1 MSDAPSPPPAGSGGK
16 KSERGYGSYGNYG
29 KGYGN
34 YGSYG
39 GYGRGYGNYG
49 GGYGSYGGGYGGY
62 GKGGYGG
69 YGQGGYGNS
78 EAPEKTLSI
87 SSYINML
94 RERIWWLVLSLVVF
108 TTASLIYTYNIM
120 PEYRATA
127 RLRVF
132 RLAPNISNA
141 STSAENN
148 FSITSS
154 EDYFTAIESMRSS
167 AIIDAVSRQLT
178 SAEKKEVL
186 TPYQGGNIFS
196 GPLSEQEV
204 FAKQRAINPQRS
216 TLVVSVEFTHPNR
229 ELARQVT
236 TMFCKAIQK
245 NSEDERLTITNPLVE
260 KYRID
265 IDAIEDRIRKLY
277 DNRNELIKTQK
288 LLSIAKDTNTLTAE
302 RASLV
307 RNREDARKAIDEL
320 EIVWRQILDCKA
332 SGKNLFDVAQVRNDE
347 RVSSLGARLTDLR
360 VAVKTMEKKYT
371 DEHPSLIGS
380 REQLQQT
387 EKELEIAVTNSVNRI
402 QSAVQQA
409 HSSYDAVVANLERKE
424 EEVSRM
430 QAANSDLE
438 RLDKDIRGQ
447 EDFLARQK
455 QNFEEAKL
463 RSSTTG
469 TSTSIKLL
477 DAPYVPDRP
486 TNKNYTVNATAGIGL
501 GLAFGITIIVM
512 LGMFDDR
519 LKSPQDVEAILRLPL
534 LGTIPQLTQSVG
546 PERAL
551 LAMHDKDLVAVESV
565 RAIYSSM
572 HVNPATMASRVYL
585 ATSTRP
591 GEGKTFVVTN
601 LALTYAM
608 HGEKVLIIDAD
619 LRLPNVGPSIGLVGS
634 SGISRWFNGETT
646 IDEAITKNVS
656 PNLDVLP
663 VGMSCRNP
671 TQVINHEKFVQM
683 LIEMRTRYDRI
694 FIDSPPIGAVS
705 DALNL
710 IPNVDGV
717 IYVVRYNAISTR
729 NAKDCIFRLRELGVP
744 IFGAIL
750 NRMSVRLSSIYT
762 DNFDSSYE
770 RYYTAVAGAAEATGA
785 EPATPEPEDKDAKA

>member
-1 MSDAPSPPPAGSGGK
+1 MSEDTTNKSSDSGSQRSGQ
-16 KSERGYGSYGNYG
+16 GYSSYGNYG
-29 KGYGN
+29 GYRGYGN

-39 GYGRGYGNYG
+39 KYGQP
-49 GGYGSYGGGYGGY
+49 
-62 GKGGYGG
+62 
-69 YGQGGYGNS
+69 GQGGYGNYGNGYGGYRGYGGGNQGGG
-78 EAPEKTLSI
+78 EKVVSLST
-87 SSYINML
+87 YVNML
-94 RERIWWLVLSLVVF
+94 RERIWWLLLSLVVF

-148 FSITSS
+148 FSITTA
-154 EDYFTAIESMRSS
+154 EDYFTAVESMRSS

-178 SAEKKEVL
+178 SAEKKQVL
-186 TPYQGGNIFS
+186 EPYQAGNIFT

-204 FAKQRAINPQRS
+204 FGKQRSISPQRS
-216 TLVVSVEFTHPNR
+216 TLVVAVEFTHPDR

-236 TMFCKAIQK
+236 SMFCKAIQK

-277 DNRNELIKTQK
+277 EGRNELIKNQK
-288 LLSIAKDTNTLTAE
+288 LLSIARDTNTLTAE
-302 RASLV
+302 RGTLV
-307 RNREDARKAIDEL
+307 RSREDARKSIDEL
-320 EIVWRQILDCKA
+320 EIVWRLILESKA
-332 SGKNLFDVAQVRNDE
+332 SGKNLYDISQVRADD
-347 RVSSLGARLTDLR
+347 RVSGLGSRLADLR
-360 VAVKTMEKKYT
+360 VTVKTMEKKYT
-371 DEHPSLIGS
+371 DEHPTLIQT
-380 REQLQQT
+380 RAQLEQT
-387 EKELEIAVTNSVNRI
+387 EKELEVAVANSVNRI
-402 QSAVQQA
+402 QAAVQQA
-409 HSSYDAVVANLERKE
+409 HSSYDAIVANLERKE

-430 QAANSDLE
+430 QAANGELE
-438 RLDKDIRGQ
+438 RLDKEIKGQ

-486 TNKNYTVNATAGIGL
+486 TNKNYTINSMAGL
-501 GLAFGITIIVM
+501 GLGLVFGLTLIVL

-519 LKSPQDVEAILRLPL
+519 IKSPQDVESILQLPL
-534 LGTIPQLTQSVG
+534 LGTIPQLTKTVG

-551 LAMHDKDLVAVESV
+551 LAQHDKDLVAVEAV

-572 HVNPATMASRVYL
+572 HVNPATTACRVFL

-601 LALTYAM
+601 LALIYAQ

-619 LRLPNVGPSIGLVGS
+619 LRLPNVGPSMGLVGS

-646 IDEAITKNVS
+646 VDESITKNIA

-683 LIEMRTRYDRI
+683 LLEMRTRYDRI

-717 IYVVRYNAISTR
+717 LYVVRYNAISTR
-729 NAKDCIFRLRELGVP
+729 NAKDCIVRLRDTGVP

-750 NRMSVRLSSIYT
+750 NRMSIKLSSIYT
-762 DNFDSSYE
+762 DSFDSSYE
-770 RYYTAVAGAAEATGA
+770 RYYSAAAGAAAVDEAA
-785 EPATPEPEDKDAKA
+785 EDQSSESDEDAKA